1 MEGLN
6 LDDILDPQQF
16 QEVLDIEDSDTGKKK
31 KEDDIKVSSEEE
43 NNTVEIDGDNLFDD
57 NQKSESV
64 DSEKNSEKGEEAPE
78 SGDAGTPNKL
88 YSSIATAL
96 RDEGVFPDLSDD
108 NLKDIKEAGDFR
120 KLIEEQVNNMLDEKQ
135 KRIDAALN
143 SGAQPDEITQYE
155 NTMDFLDK
163 ISEDQLS
170 EESKEA
176 ENLRKQLIYKDFI
189 NRGYSEERAKKEVKK
204 SLDTGNEIEDALDA
218 LQSNKDFYQ
227 ESYNKYMQTLKDKQK
242 AQQEEQDRY
251 VETLKKDIV
260 DNDEFFGGVNVD
272 KNTRQNAYE
281 ALTKPV
287 YKDSESGQYMT
298 ALQKY
303 QKEHSS
309 EFMKNVGMLY
319 TLTDGFK
326 NVDKLVNTRVK
337 KEVRRGFKELEHT
350 LNNTARNS
358 DGTLNFASGED
369 YDSEYIGKGIKLDI

>member
-1 MEGLN
+1 
-6 LDDILDPQQF
+6 
-16 QEVLDIEDSDTGKKK
+16 
-31 KEDDIKVSSEEE
+31 
-43 NNTVEIDGDNLFDD
+43 
-57 NQKSESV
+57 
-64 DSEKNSEKGEEAPE
+64 
-78 SGDAGTPNKL
+78 
-88 YSSIATAL
+88 
-96 RDEGVFPDLSDD
+96 
-108 NLKDIKEAGDFR
+108 
-120 KLIEEQVNNMLDEKQ
+120 
-135 KRIDAALN
+135 
-143 SGAQPDEITQYE
+143 
-155 NTMDFLDK
+155 
-163 ISEDQLS
+163 
-170 EESKEA
+170 
-176 ENLRKQLIYKDFI
+176 
-189 NRGYSEERAKKEVKK
+189 
-204 SLDTGNEIEDALDA
+204 
-218 LQSNKDFYQ
+218 
-227 ESYNKYMQTLKDKQK
+227 MQTLKDKQK

-272 KNTRQNAYE
+272 KNTRQKAYE